1 MPVRRGIFNSM
12 AGGCVYDGL
21 GVSNLDPVHRGIRQN
36 IAGCGNYETTGNY
49 ESTGNYET
57 TGNYESTGNYETT
70 GFGALARA
78 SVQRNC
84 PHGSCYTPGQTAYRG
99 SSGLGATCH
108 GSCYSPRAF
117 RGFGAGD
124 LSTPAVVDSPYLYY
138 LMGAA
143 GGAVV
148 GYMYKK
154 GLGAAVGAAIGAGA
168 VFGAKKLGDA
178 KGAAAVVNTVQAPVG
193 RPPVPPVVAPPSE
206 PVVAPQSSATLANF
220 GALAFAGKAT
230 PARVFH
236 GMGATGTTSKGIRP
250 GGVFQGFG
258 IPPRGALRGLGETVD
273 LRITMLEYLGMG
285 LLGAIIGNM
294 MYEKKGAITG
304 MIVLPAIFYVEERY
318 RTGTMAAP
326 APTHTTGGLQEPVW
340 PPAPAPVPNAA
351 PMYSGNP
358 NIIA

>member
-12 AGGCVYDGL
+12 AGGCVCDGL
-21 GVSNLDPVHRGIRQN
+21 GVSAP
-36 IAGCGNYETTGNY
+36 GCGNYESTGNYETTGNY

-78 SVQRNC
+78 SVQKNC
-84 PHGSCYTPGQTAYRG
+84 PHGSCYTPSRGASGFGAGACSSCSRPGIFSYRG

-108 GSCYSPRAF
+108 GSCYAPRAMQ
-117 RGFGAGD
+117 GFGAGD
-124 LSTPAVVDSPYLYY
+124 ISTPAVVDSPYLYY

-148 GYMYKK
+148 GYMYRKWS
-154 GLGAAVGAAIGAGA
+154 GAAVGAAIGAGA
-168 VFGAKKLGDA
+168 VFGSKKLGDA

-340 PPAPAPVPNAA
+340 PPAPPA
-351 PMYSGNP
+351 
-358 NIIA
+358 